1 MDSLPLLTL
10 LILIPPAGALLMGLL
25 PRPQT
30 ARWLALLT
38 LLIDLGLAL
47 GLVAGFDPGSSG
59 FQWVERRYW
68 IPTLNIDYMVGVD
81 GVSLLFLPLTVLLF
95 LGIVVTSWNAV
106 RTMPRLY
113 FALLLLQLS
122 ATLGIFIALDSI
134 LFFLFWE
141 LSLVPLYF
149 LVSLWGV
156 GPERRHA
163 ANKYTLIMLSG
174 GVPLLFGFL
183 LLAFNHAGAVGV
195 AIPEGLAFD
204 LPTLLATPLAK
215 ELGIAVFLLL
225 FLGFAVKTPLFP
237 LHSWLPVMAMEGP
250 VAIVA
255 TLTGLKLGAYGLL
268 RFAVPLA
275 PAAAQELHWLVT
287 GLATIGVLYG
297 AVAALSQTNLRRMLA
312 YSSMSHVGLVVLG
325 IASYSLQ
332 GVQGAVLQ
340 LLNFTLV
347 AGGSFLLLAM
357 LRQRTGSTDT
367 ADLGGVVRSMPLL
380 AALFLLLGLA
390 GMGVPGTSGFPAEL
404 LLLLSVLQSHTGAG
418 MAALF
423 GMVVGAGYFLAL
435 YRQAF
440 LGPARNPAV
449 LHGSD
454 LLPRER
460 WLMVLV
466 VVLVVVV
473 GIAPAWVIELI
484 TPAAQEWVAHLGG

>member
-1 MDSLPLLTL
+1 MDALPLLTL
-10 LILIPPAGALLMGLL
+10 LILLPPFGAVLMVAVW
-25 PRPQT
+25 RPAS
-30 ARWLALLT
+30 ARWVALLT
-38 LLIDLGLAL
+38 LGAELAVAL
-47 GLVAGFDPGSSG
+47 GVVAGFEPGVAG

-68 IPTLNIDYMVGVD
+68 IPSLNVDYMVGVD

-95 LGIVVTSWNAV
+95 LGIVIASWNAV

-113 FALLLLQLS
+113 FALLLVQLS
-122 ATLGIFIALDSI
+122 ATLGIFIAIDTL

-141 LSLVPLYF
+141 LSLLPLYF

-183 LLAFNHAGAVGV
+183 LLAFNHATSAGV
-195 AIPEGLAFD
+195 AIHQGLAFD
-204 LPTLLATPLAK
+204 LPTLLATPLAD

-237 LHSWLPVMAMEGP
+237 FHSWLPLMAMEGP

-275 PAAAQELHWLVT
+275 PQAAQELYWLLI
-287 GLATIGVLYG
+287 GLATIGILYG
-297 AVAALSQTNLRRMLA
+297 AVAALAQTNLRRMLA

-325 IASYSLQ
+325 IASFNLQ

-357 LRQRTGSTDT
+357 LRQRTGSTDI
-367 ADLGGVVRSMPLL
+367 ADLGGVVHSMPLL

-404 LLLLSVLQSHTGAG
+404 LLLLSILQSHTGAG
-418 MAALF
+418 LAALF
-423 GMVVGAGYFLAL
+423 GMVVGAGYFLSR

-440 LGPARNPAV
+440 LGPARNPAL

-454 LLPRER
+454 LLARER
-460 WLMVLV
+460 WLMVLLV
-466 VVLVVVV
+466 LLVVAV
-473 GIAPAWVIELI
+473 GFAPGWLIDLI
-484 TPAAQEWVAHLGG
+484 TPAAQAWVARLG

>member
-1 MDSLPLLTL
+1 MDALPLLTL
-10 LILIPPAGALLMGLL
+10 LILVPPLGAALMAVIS
-25 PRPQT
+25 RPET

-38 LLIDLGLAL
+38 LIATLG
-47 GLVAGFDPGSSG
+47 VAVAVVVGFDPMLAG

-68 IPTLNIDYMVGVD
+68 IPSLNIDYMVGVD
-81 GVSLLFLPLTVLLF
+81 GLSLLFLPLTVLLF
-95 LGIVVTSWNAV
+95 LGLVIASWNSV
-106 RTMPRLY
+106 RIMPRLY
-113 FALLLLQLS
+113 FALLLLQLA
-122 ATLGIFIALDSI
+122 ATLGIFVAIDTI

-183 LLAFNHAGAVGV
+183 LLAFNHAASTGV
-195 AIPEGLAFD
+195 AIPAGLAFD
-204 LPTLLATPLAK
+204 LPTLLGTPLAA

-225 FLGFAVKTPLFP
+225 FVGFAVKTPLFP
-237 LHSWLPVMAMEGP
+237 LHTWLPLMAMEGP

-275 PAAAQELHWLVT
+275 PQAAHELRWLII
-287 GLATIGVLYG
+287 GLATIGILYG
-297 AVAALSQTNLRRMLA
+297 AVAALVQTNLRRMLA

-325 IASYSLQ
+325 LATFSLQ

-347 AGGSFLLLAM
+347 AEGSFLLLAM
-357 LRQRTGSTDT
+357 LRHRTGSTDT
-367 ADLGGVVRSMPLL
+367 ADLGGVVHSMPLL

-404 LLLLSVLQSHTGAG
+404 LLLLAILKAHTGAG

-423 GMVVGAGYFLAL
+423 GMVVGAGYFLSL
-435 YRQAF
+435 YRRAF
-440 LGPARNPAV
+440 LGPAHNPAV
-449 LHGSD
+449 IHGSD
-454 LLPRER
+454 LLPREL
-460 WLMVLV
+460 WLMALV
-466 VVLVVVV
+466 ALLVMAV
-473 GIAPAWVIELI
+473 GFVPSLVIDLI
-484 TPAAQEWVAHLGG
+484 TPAAQGWVTRLG

>member
-1 MDSLPLLTL
+1 MQSLPLLTL
-10 LILIPPAGALLMGLL
+10 LILIPPIGAALMALVSRPESARRVALLIVIADLVV
-25 PRPQT
+25 
-30 ARWLALLT
+30 ALV
-38 LLIDLGLAL
+38 
-47 GLVAGFDPGSSG
+47 LVVGFDPNYGG
-59 FQWVERRYW
+59 FQWLEQRDW
-68 IPTLNIDYMVGVD
+68 IPTLHIHYLVGVD
-81 GVSLLFLPLTVLLF
+81 GLSLLFLPLTVLLF
-95 LGIVVTSWNAV
+95 AGIIIASWNTV
-106 RTMPRLY
+106 RIMPRLY
-113 FALLLLQLS
+113 FALLLLQLA
-122 ATLGIFIALDSI
+122 ATLGIFIAIDTI

-141 LSLVPLYF
+141 VSLIPLYF

-156 GPERRHA
+156 GPERRRA
-163 ANKYTLIMLSG
+163 ANKYTLLMLTG

-183 LLAFNHAGAVGV
+183 LLAFNHASMVGV
-195 AIPEGLAFD
+195 AAPQGLSFD
-204 LPTLLATPLAK
+204 LPTLLATPLAT
-215 ELGIAVFLLL
+215 ELELAVFVLL

-268 RFAVPLA
+268 RFAMPLA
-275 PAAAQELHWLVT
+275 PQAAHDLRWLII
-287 GLATIGVLYG
+287 GLATIGILYG
-297 AVAALSQTNLRRMLA
+297 AVAALAQTNLRRMLA

-325 IASYSLQ
+325 LATFSLQ

-357 LRQRTGSTDT
+357 LRHRTGSTDT
-367 ADLGGVVRSMPLL
+367 ADLGGVVHSMPLL

-404 LLLLSVLQSHTGAG
+404 LLLLSILKIHAGAG

-423 GMVVGAGYFLAL
+423 GMVVGAGYFLSL
-435 YRQAF
+435 YRRAF
-440 LGPARNPAV
+440 LGPASNPAV

-454 LLPRER
+454 LLARER

-466 VVLVVVV
+466 AVLVI
-473 GIAPAWVIELI
+473 GIGFAPAWLIDLI
-484 TPAAQEWVAHLGG
+484 TPAAQGWVARLG

>member
-1 MDSLPLLTL
+1 MDALPLLSL
-10 LILIPPAGALLMGLL
+10 LILIPPLGAALMAVIS
-25 PRPQT
+25 RPET

-38 LLIDLGLAL
+38 LLATLG
-47 GLVAGFDPGSSG
+47 VAMAVVIGFDPAMAG

-81 GVSLLFLPLTVLLF
+81 GVSLLFLPVTILLF
-95 LGIVVTSWNAV
+95 LGIVIASWNSV
-106 RTMPRLY
+106 RTMPRLF

-122 ATLGIFIALDSI
+122 ATLGIFVAIDTI

-163 ANKYTLIMLSG
+163 ANKYTLIMLGG
-174 GVPLLFGFL
+174 GVPLMFGFL
-183 LLAFNHAGAVGV
+183 LLAFNHASSVGA
-195 AIPEGLAFD
+195 AIPAGLAFD
-204 LPTLLATPLAK
+204 LPTLLSTPLAT

-225 FLGFAVKTPLFP
+225 FIGFAVKTPLFP
-237 LHSWLPVMAMEGP
+237 LHTWLPLMAMEGP

-275 PAAAQELHWLVT
+275 PAAAQELHWLLT
-287 GLATIGVLYG
+287 GLATIGILYG
-297 AVAALSQTNLRRMLA
+297 AVAALAQTNLRRMLA

-325 IASYSLQ
+325 IASFTLQ

-357 LRQRTGSTDT
+357 LRQRTGSTDI
-367 ADLGGVVRSMPLL
+367 ADLGGVVRTMPLL

-404 LLLLSVLQSHTGAG
+404 LLLLSILETHTGAG

-423 GMVVGAGYFLAL
+423 GMVVGAGYFLSI

-440 LGPARNPAV
+440 LGPAHNPAV
-449 LHGSD
+449 IHGSD

-460 WLMVLV
+460 WLMVV
-466 VVLVVVV
+466 VVVVVVAV
-473 GIAPAWVIELI
+473 GIAPAWVIDLI
-484 TPAAQEWVAHLGG
+484 TPAAQGWVAHLG

>member
-1 MDSLPLLTL
+1 MDVLPLLTL
-10 LILIPPAGALLMGLL
+10 LILIPPAGALLMALL
-25 PRPQT
+25 RAEH
-30 ARWLALLT
+30 ARRLALVT
-38 LLIDLGLAL
+38 LLVELAVAL
-47 GLVAGFDPGSSG
+47 GIVAGFDPHATG

-68 IPTLNIDYMVGVD
+68 IPSLNIDYMVGVD

-95 LGIVVTSWNAV
+95 AGIVTVSWNSV

-122 ATLGIFIALDSI
+122 ATLGIFIAIDTI

-141 LSLVPLYF
+141 LSLIPLYF
-149 LVSLWGV
+149 LVSLWGA

-183 LLAFNHAGAVGV
+183 LLAFNHASAAGV
-195 AIPEGLAFD
+195 AIPDGLAFD
-204 LPTLLATPLAK
+204 LPTLLETPLAN
-215 ELGIAVFLLL
+215 ELGMVVFLLL

-237 LHSWLPVMAMEGP
+237 LHSWLPLMAMEGP

-275 PAAAQELHWLVT
+275 PQAAQELHWLLT
-287 GLATIGVLYG
+287 GLATIGILYG
-297 AVAALSQTNLRRMLA
+297 AVAALAQTNLRRMLA

-325 IASYSLQ
+325 IASFSLQ

-357 LRQRTGSTDT
+357 LRQRTGSTDL
-367 ADLGGVVRSMPLL
+367 ADLGGVVHSMPLL
-380 AALFLLLGLA
+380 AALFLLLGFA

-404 LLLLSVLQSHTGAG
+404 LLLLSILERHTGAG
-418 MAALF
+418 LAALF
-423 GMVVGAGYFLAL
+423 AMVVAAGYFLAL

-440 LGPARNPAV
+440 LGPARHSAV
-449 LHGSD
+449 IHASD

-460 WLMVLV
+460 WLMVVVAMLV
-466 VVLVVVV
+466 VVI
-473 GIAPAWVIELI
+473 GIAPGWVIDLI
-484 TPAAQEWVAHLGG
+484 TPAAQGWLAQLG

>member
-1 MDSLPLLTL
+1 MDELPLLTL
-10 LILIPPAGALLMGLL
+10 LILIPPLGAALMAVIS
-25 PRPQT
+25 RPEA
-30 ARWLALLT
+30 ARRLALLT
-38 LLIDLGLAL
+38 LLVELGVAL
-47 GLVAGFDPGSSG
+47 WVAAGFDPSVAG

-68 IPTLNIDYMVGVD
+68 IPSLNIDYMVGVD
-81 GVSLLFLPLTVLLF
+81 GLSLLFLPLTVLLF
-95 LGIVVTSWNAV
+95 LGIVITSWNSV

-113 FALLLLQLS
+113 FTLLLLQLS
-122 ATLGIFIALDSI
+122 ATLGIFVAIDTI

-174 GVPLLFGFL
+174 GVPLMFGFL
-183 LLAFNHAGAVGV
+183 LLAFNHATSTGAAVP
-195 AIPEGLAFD
+195 AGLAFD
-204 LPTLLATPLAK
+204 LPTLLGTPLAA

-225 FLGFAVKTPLFP
+225 FVGFAVKTPLFP
-237 LHSWLPVMAMEGP
+237 LHTWLPLMAMEGP

-275 PAAAQELHWLVT
+275 PAAAQELHWLLT
-287 GLATIGVLYG
+287 GLATIGILYG
-297 AVAALSQTNLRRMLA
+297 AVAALAQTNLRRMLA

-325 IASYSLQ
+325 IASFNLQ

-357 LRQRTGSTDT
+357 LRQRTGSTDIT
-367 ADLGGVVRSMPLL
+367 DLGGVVHSMPLL

-404 LLLLSVLQSHTGAG
+404 LLLLSILKSHTGAG

-423 GMVVGAGYFLAL
+423 GMVVGAGYFLSI

-440 LGPARNPAV
+440 LGPAHNPAV

-460 WLMVLV
+460 WLMVAVAILV
-466 VVLVVVV
+466 VMV
-473 GIAPAWVIELI
+473 GVAPAWVVELI
-484 TPAAQEWVAHLGG
+484 TPAAQEWVARLG